1 MLPTY
6 IFGDSDRLEQVA
18 INIIEN
24 SIINSYDGSKVIVYV
39 NFDKENSK
47 IVFIVKNTGI
57 GINKDDQQQIF
68 QMLRPQPSKDLLP
81 QQQYNNIHLCDGNQM
96 GLGLYIAKQIVM
108 NFDGNID
115 FYSKELQGSTFV
127 FSFKVEIGDIDIEQ
141 IEIARVLEASNSRS
155 SIFKSII
162 NDKNA

>member
-1 MLPTY
+1 
-6 IFGDSDRLEQVA
+6 
-18 INIIEN
+18 
-24 SIINSYDGSKVIVYV
+24 
-39 NFDKENSK
+39 
-47 IVFIVKNTGI
+47 
-57 GINKDDQQQIF
+57 
-68 QMLRPQPSKDLLP
+68 
-81 QQQYNNIHLCDGNQM
+81 M

-141 IEIARVLEASNSRS
+141 IEIARVLEASNSRI
-155 SIFKSII
+155 SISKSII